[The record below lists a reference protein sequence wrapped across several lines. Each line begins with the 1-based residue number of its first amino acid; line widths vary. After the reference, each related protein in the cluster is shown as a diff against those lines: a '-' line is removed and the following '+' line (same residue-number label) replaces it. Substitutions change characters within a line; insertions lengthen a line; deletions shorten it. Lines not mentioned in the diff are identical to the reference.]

1 VEAQKMIK
9 KISILGSTG
18 SIGIQ
23 TLSVIEKNKQRFKVY
38 SLSAGRNIDLLLSQI
53 SKFRPKTVSLSKE
66 SDAALLKS
74 NPLLRNTRILSGDK
88 GLAAI
93 GKEKESDI
101 LVSATSGVNSL
112 TPTVEFLKM
121 GKRVCIASKEIFL
134 LFGDR
139 ITKIAEKYNGEILP
153 IDSEHS
159 GLFQLIQSEP
169 TQNIRRVFLTASGGP
184 FYGKSIKE
192 LMNVT
197 PKQALKH
204 PTWSMGEKISID
216 SATMMNKAIEIIEAS
231 IIFKIPHEKIFP
243 ILNKKSHIHAIVE
256 YIDGNIAFSGSQNNM
271 EIPIAY
277 SLNFPARLNMPEYNL
292 SQIKNIELAKID
304 EKKHKAF
311 SLARRALNLGG
322 SMPAVM
328 NAANSIAVENFLK
341 KKIKFTEILN
351 VVDKVMLRHKVIKKF
366 NLKKIIEINEIASK
380 EAYNVI
386 SEL

>member
-1 VEAQKMIK
+1 MIK

-23 TLSVIEKNKQRFKVY
+23 TLSVIEKNNHRFKVY
-38 SLSAGRNIDLLLSQI
+38 SLSAGRNIKLLLSQI
-53 SKFRPKTVSLSKE
+53 SKFRPKTVSVSEE

-74 NPLLRNTRILSGDK
+74 NPLLRNTNILSGDK
-88 GLAAI
+88 GLQAI

-101 LVSATSGVNSL
+101 LVAATSGVNSL

-139 ITKIAEKYNGEILP
+139 ITKIAEKHNGEILP

-159 GLFQLIQSEP
+159 GLFQLIQGEP
-169 TQNIRRVFLTASGGP
+169 TQNIRKVFLTASGGP

-192 LMNVT
+192 LRNVT

-243 ILNKKSHIHAIVE
+243 ILNKKSHIHSIVE

-292 SQIKNIELAKID
+292 IQIKNIELAKID

-328 NAANSIAVENFLK
+328 NAANSIAVENFLR
-341 KKIKFTEILN
+341 KKIKFTQILDVVEI
-351 VVDKVMLRHKVIKKF
+351 VMLRHKVIKKF

>member
-1 VEAQKMIK
+1 MIK

-66 SDAALLKS
+66 SDTVLLKS
-74 NPLLRNTRILSGDK
+74 NPLLRNIRILSGDK

-192 LMNVT
+192 LKNVT
-197 PKQALKH
+197 PEEALKH
-204 PTWSMGEKISID
+204 PNWKMGKKISID

-231 IIFKIPHEKIFP
+231 IIFKIPHEKIFLFL
-243 ILNKKSHIHAIVE
+243 LNIQRS
-256 YIDGNIAFSGSQNNM
+256 
-271 EIPIAY
+271 
-277 SLNFPARLNMPEYNL
+277 
-292 SQIKNIELAKID
+292 
-304 EKKHKAF
+304 
-311 SLARRALNLGG
+311 
-322 SMPAVM
+322 
-328 NAANSIAVENFLK
+328 
-341 KKIKFTEILN
+341 
-351 VVDKVMLRHKVIKKF
+351 
-366 NLKKIIEINEIASK
+366 
-380 EAYNVI
+380 
-386 SEL
+386 

>member
-1 VEAQKMIK
+1 MIK

-66 SDAALLKS
+66 SDTVLLKS
-74 NPLLRNTRILSGDK
+74 NPLLRNTKILYGDK

-192 LMNVT
+192 LKNVT